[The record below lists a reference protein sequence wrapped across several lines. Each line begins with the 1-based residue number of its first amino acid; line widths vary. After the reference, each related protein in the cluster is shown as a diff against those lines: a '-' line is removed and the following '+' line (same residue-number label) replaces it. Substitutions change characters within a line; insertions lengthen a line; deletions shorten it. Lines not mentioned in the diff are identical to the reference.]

1 VPGASQNPRA
11 LRAYLCE
18 ELSRPEV
25 AMNRRTALPALV
37 LVILAFASSAPA
49 RAQTGSTVSPPERAP
64 AAPPVAAPRPAVE
77 IDRAALPLALTE
89 PAGVERRLFRDGR
102 VFVAGQPSEAA
113 LAKLKE
119 LGVTAVVNLRTPEEM
134 ADREEVPYDEAAAAA
149 RLGLE
154 YVHLPIGG
162 PEHPW
167 RPEVVDRL
175 AEVLERHRGPV
186 LLHCTVAWRASYVWT
201 AYLIRVAGLPLD
213 AALARGRAI
222 ALTPDPLG
230 ELLGRRLELSFV
242 DSPAPAAAT
251 P

>member
-1 VPGASQNPRA
+1 
-11 LRAYLCE
+11 
-18 ELSRPEV
+18 
-25 AMNRRTALPALV
+25 MHRTHALPALV
-37 LVILAFASSAPA
+37 AVVLLSTVAGSAG
-49 RAQTGSTVSPPERAP
+49 AQTGSAASPPAS
-64 AAPPVAAPRPAVE
+64 AAPVAAAPRPAVE
-77 IDRAALPLALTE
+77 IDRAALPAALSE

-102 VFVAGQPSEAA
+102 VYIAGQPSEEA
-113 LAKLKE
+113 LAKFKE
-119 LGVTAVVNLRTPEEM
+119 LGVTAVVNLRTPQEM

-167 RPEVVDRL
+167 RPEVLDRL
-175 AEVLERHRGPV
+175 ADVLERHRGPV

-201 AYLIRVAGLPLD
+201 AYLVRETGLSLD
-213 AALARGRAI
+213 EALARGRAI

-230 ELLGRRLELSFV
+230 ELLGRRIELSLA
-242 DSPAPAAAT
+242 DGPAPAAAQ